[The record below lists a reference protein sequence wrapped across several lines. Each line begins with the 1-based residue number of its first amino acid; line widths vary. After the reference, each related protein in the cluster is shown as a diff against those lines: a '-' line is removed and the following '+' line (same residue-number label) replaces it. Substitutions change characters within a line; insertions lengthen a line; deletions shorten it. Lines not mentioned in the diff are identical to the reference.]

1 MRPQTFL
8 IAVAGPK
15 SRLSTSDNMIGKPYA
30 LADLPA
36 SLIGSG
42 EILAADVHALSGSSK
57 KKRSEL
63 AVAIDNESVNIY
75 DVTHQHVFETADGD

>member
-1 MRPQTFL
+1 M
-8 IAVAGPK
+8 IAVAVPK
-15 SRLSTSDNMIGKPYA
+15 SWLGTSDDMIGKPYT
-30 LADLPA
+30 LTDLPP

-42 EILAADVHALSGSSK
+42 DILAADVHTLSGSSK

-75 DVTHQHVFETADGD
+75 DVTHQRLFETAKGD